1 MRRSLALGAVLLPLA
16 LPAAAQAATQYV
28 APTGSGGA
36 CSAATPCSVTTGIN
50 TAATGDEVVVA
61 PGDYGSEATPLTD
74 VLSPSSTNLDVH
86 GVAGQPR
93 PRIFTTADYGFSI
106 GGSAAGSRFSH
117 LEIDAVRPASNP
129 SGQVGFA
136 IIAATTGSPAP
147 IVVDDVVVR
156 RIGGSGYACLVGG
169 VGGNVVRNS
178 TCWSDAAN
186 APALAAISGLWGP
199 TDAVIRNSTIWA
211 VGGIGLNAQSS
222 ATRAITLQ
230 LVNSI
235 VHGASTDIYVAKSGD
250 PASVSATRS
259 AYDPTKV
266 TVAGGATGPVAAS
279 NLATPPQLVAP
290 ASGDL
295 RQLATSPTIDAGLDD
310 AANGTTALGGATPR
324 TLGVRTDIGADEW
337 RPAPLATTSA
347 ASGVT
352 STGATINGAA
362 STGRLA
368 GTARFEYGTTTSY
381 GTSTP
386 DAAIAGGSNDV
397 LPQTAAIT
405 GLAPATTYHYRLVVT
420 TPAGTAQST
429 DGTFT
434 TAAASGP
441 GGGGGGTGGG
451 GTGGGGGGTGGGGS
465 GGGGDTPPVA
475 PRLSA
480 VRAPAAVRVG
490 ARATLRLR
498 LNRPARVTVRL
509 VRLST
514 GVRRGGRCVAPKAGR
529 RGSRCTRRTTVRTLS
544 RSLPV
549 GGSTV
554 ALSRSFLGTRAGRYR
569 LVVGATADGLVAP
582 SVTRSL
588 RLLPRRR

>member
-1 MRRSLALGAVLLPLA
+1 MRRPFALGAVLLPLV
-16 LPAAAQAATQYV
+16 LPAATQAATRYV

-36 CSAATPCSVTTGIN
+36 CSSAAPCAVTTGIN
-50 TAATGDEVVVA
+50 SASSGDEVVVA

-106 GGSAAGSRFSH
+106 GGSAAGSRISH
-117 LEIDAVRPASNP
+117 LEVDAVRPASNP

-136 IIAATTGSPAP
+136 IVAATAGSPAP

-169 VGGNVVRNS
+169 VGGNVVRSS
-178 TCWSDAAN
+178 TCWSEAVN

-199 TDAVIRNSTIWA
+199 TNAVIRNSTIWA
-211 VGGIGLNAQSS
+211 VGGNGLEAQSV
-222 ATRAITLQ
+222 ATRPISLQ

-235 VHGASTDIYVAKSGD
+235 VHGAGYDIYVAKSGD

-259 AYDPTKV
+259 AYDPAKV
-266 TVAGGATGPVAAS
+266 VVAGGATGPVAAS

-310 AANGTTALGGATPR
+310 AANGLTALGGATLR
-324 TLGVRTDIGADEW
+324 TLGARTDIGADEW
-337 RPAPLATTSA
+337 QPAPQATTA
-347 ASGVT
+347 AATGVT
-352 STGATINGAA
+352 STGATLAGVAG
-362 STGRLA
+362 TGRNA

-381 GTSTP
+381 GASTP
-386 DAAIAGGSNDV
+386 DAAITAGSDDP
-397 LPQTAAIT
+397 LPQTAAIS
-405 GLAPATTYHYRLVVT
+405 GLSPATTYHYRLVVT

-434 TAAASGP
+434 TAAATGP
-441 GGGGGGTGGG
+441 GGGGGTGGG
-451 GTGGGGGGTGGGGS
+451 TGGG

-480 VRAPAAVRVG
+480 VRAPATVRVG
-490 ARATLRLR
+490 ARATVRLR
-498 LNRPARVTVRL
+498 LNRAARVTVRL
-509 VRLST
+509 VRRST
-514 GVRRGGRCVAPKAGR
+514 GVRRNGRCVAPKPGR
-529 RGSRCTRRTTVRTLS
+529 RGARCTRTTTVRTLS
-544 RSLPV
+544 RSLPA
-549 GGSTV
+549 GASSV
-554 ALSRSFLGTRAGRYR
+554 ALSRTFLGTRAGRYR

-582 SVTRSL
+582 TATRSL

>member
-16 LPAAAQAATQYV
+16 LPAATQAATRYV

-74 VLSPSSTNLDVH
+74 GISPSSTNLDVH

-117 LEIDAVRPASNP
+117 LEVDAVRPASNP

-136 IIAATTGSPAP
+136 IVAATTGSPAP

-156 RIGGSGYACLVGG
+156 RVGGSGYACLVGG

-178 TCWSDAAN
+178 TCWSDATN

-222 ATRAITLQ
+222 ATRAINLQ

-235 VHGASTDIYVAKSGD
+235 VHGASTDISVAKSGD

-266 TVAGGATGPVAAS
+266 TVVGGATGPVAAS

-295 RQLATSPTIDAGLDD
+295 RQLASSPTIDAGLDD
-310 AANGTTALGGATPR
+310 AANGPTALGGTTRR

-337 RPAPLATTSA
+337 QPAPQATTAAATGVTSA
-347 ASGVT
+347 A
-352 STGATINGAA
+352 ATLAGTAG
-362 STGRLA
+362 TGRNA

-386 DAAIAGGSNDV
+386 DAAIAAGSNDP
-397 LPQTAAIT
+397 LPQTASIT

-420 TPAGTAQST
+420 TPAGTTQGT

-434 TAAASGP
+434 TAAATGP
-441 GGGGGGTGGG
+441 GGGGGTGGG
-451 GTGGGGGGTGGGGS
+451 GTGGGGTGGGGT

-480 VRAPAAVRVG
+480 VRAPGTVRVG
-490 ARATLRLR
+490 ARATVRLR
-498 LNRPARVTVRL
+498 LNRAARVTVRL

-514 GVRRGGRCVAPKAGR
+514 GVRRSARCVAPKPGR
-529 RGSRCTRRTTVRTLS
+529 RGARCTRTTTVRTLA
-544 RSLPV
+544 RSLPA
-549 GGSTV
+549 GASSV
-554 ALSRSFLGTRAGRYR
+554 ALSRAFLGSRSGRYR
-569 LVVGATADGLVAP
+569 LVVGATADGLVSPTA
-582 SVTRSL
+582 TRSL